1 MPRKGGVPENLKR
14 VPKGGPSPNPKGRP
28 RRGVSATLSALK
40 EQGVEEVTAEQVR
53 GVMLRL
59 MNLPREELVRMGN
72 DAKGVPI
79 MDALVARALAGK
91 DGWAALNDILDRMH
105 GKPKQAMD
113 LSGTLTSAAPSV
125 TVQVLPPSHGATGG

>member
-1 MPRKGGVPENLKR
+1 MSKPNPIPNSKPF
-14 VPKGGPSPNPKGRP
+14 PKGKSGNPKGRP
-28 RRGVSATLSALK
+28 KKGVAATLSALK

-59 MNLPREELVRMGN
+59 MNLPRGELVKLGSN
-72 DAKGVPI
+72 TTDTPI
-79 MDALVARALAGK
+79 LDALVARALAGK